1 MSNIQYS
8 MILTLTI
15 RQFLFQNGF
24 KFKERKTFIG
34 DKDLYFKYAVH
45 HKTEKPRN
53 RPRVCFET
61 MRLAGIL
68 KCEAFVYTVI
78 SRCHGFQ

>member
-1 MSNIQYS
+1 

-24 KFKERKTFIG
+24 KFKERETFIG

-53 RPRVCFET
+53 RPRV
-61 MRLAGIL
+61 AH
-68 KCEAFVYTVI
+68 YD
-78 SRCHGFQ
+78 